1 MYLLDDGTV
10 RLTFAQPKQALN
22 LLRDLAAGHASAF
35 EDLCDM
41 FDARTLNGADMTHYD
56 GLIKKALE
64 SITRTFSKRA
74 FGNLFSGRD
83 SKLPNAAESPSDLE
97 EEYELITWLVIVEK
111 TSISESQPNDH
122 PAKTG

>member
-35 EDLCDM
+35 EDLCGL
-41 FDARTLNGADMTHYD
+41 FDARTRDGADMTHYD
-56 GLIKKALE
+56 GLIRKALE
-64 SITRTFSKRA
+64 SITHTFSKRA
-74 FGNLFSGRD
+74 FGSLFSGRD

-97 EEYELITWLVIVEK
+97 EEYELITWLVIVE
-111 TSISESQPNDH
+111 ESH
-122 PAKTG
+122 GKG